1 MKDRDFISTEN
12 KALIW
17 QLLMEAN
24 AFVNIPERYFDNI
37 KSMYEKFINEISEL
51 ANLDLKQKNKLVM
64 SKMFENIK
72 YYANENI
79 QKPLEEIKIKVE
91 EQFKNKQEE
100 FIQLVN
106 HNKPKDISFNDK
118 TDEPFD
124 NEELNTKLNQ
134 MIASRAYDII
144 DTSANQ
150 NTGEKNKTDDE
161 TPQQEIKDDKK
172 VSFLPT
178 SQSILSKL
186 KPLDKIEDFSE
197 KSDINKDIYQILQ
210 TISMNLQLTLKNQ
223 DLIMNILNKNNN

>member
-1 MKDRDFISTEN
+1 MKDRDFISTKN

-37 KSMYEKFINEISEL
+37 KNMYEKFINEISEL
-51 ANLDLKQKNKLVM
+51 SNLDLKQKNKLIM

-72 YYANENI
+72 YYANENV

-106 HNKPKDISFNDK
+106 HNKPNDISFNDQ

-134 MIASRAYDII
+134 MIASRAYDIV
-144 DTSANQ
+144 DTSEHQ
-150 NTGEKNKTDDE
+150 NTNNNDT
-161 TPQQEIKDDKK
+161 TQQESKVKKLKKLKKLKK
-172 VSFLPT
+172 VK
-178 SQSILSKL
+178 KL
-186 KPLDKIEDFSE
+186 K
-197 KSDINKDIYQILQ
+197 
-210 TISMNLQLTLKNQ
+210 TIKR
-223 DLIMNILNKNNN
+223 